1 VRLGRKRLPLEIVN
15 LLREARQAPTA
26 ATKIIKRNIGAKE
39 NEYFQRAQKGL
50 K

>member
-1 VRLGRKRLPLEIVN
+1 VRPGRKRPPSEIVN
-15 LLREARQAPTA
+15 LPREAQQAPTA

-39 NEYFQRAQKGL
+39 NEHFQRAQKGL